1 MPISTEE
8 ARAEIVAELGV
19 AEQQLE
25 LALSCLGDAFE
36 LLAVGAAERLE
47 DELFRPIQRAYAR
60 AKRTRAGF
68 AERVRIPAPTPERL
82 LTGGPSQGAKA
93 LVERAAE
100 AAHQADR
107 VLSELQDSMLPVEAG
122 DGDLRS
128 GISETREQ
136 LARVGRAASE
146 FLRTFG
152 R

>member
-1 MPISTEE
+1 MPISAEE
-8 ARAEIVAELGV
+8 ARTEILAELGV

-25 LALSCLGDAFE
+25 LALGCLGEAFE

-47 DELFRPIQRAYAR
+47 GELFRPIQRAYAR

-68 AERVRIPAPTPERL
+68 AERVGLPAPTPERL
-82 LTGGPSQGAKA
+82 LTGGASQGAKA

-100 AAHQADR
+100 AAGEADR
-107 VLSELQDSMLPVEAG
+107 ALSELQDSMLPVEAG
-122 DGDLRS
+122 DAELRS
-128 GISETREQ
+128 GLSEAREQ
-136 LARVGRAASE
+136 LAGVERAAAD